1 MRCEVMPGEKRLVK
15 TLELVQTFRAPRRGA
30 MADGPVML
38 VTGANQGLGL
48 ALVEALCSSAEP
60 SAAVYLG
67 ARSQERGE
75 AALEKLKAK
84 GLRPELALV
93 DVASP
98 ESVQK
103 CAEMIQERH
112 GGADLVIHNA
122 AARMTPEKTPPEY
135 VREFVTTNNLG
146 TTAMLR
152 SFLPVMRPGGRLLVV
167 ASGFG
172 TLTKLPEP
180 RGLKFLLEPPREV
193 RCPKLDSGGPG
204 QGDAGIFSAQNLNLK
219 TKAFM
224 HGLERSSCVEGYVA
238 AVEDGK
244 AAEEG
249 WPDWVN
255 IPSKVGQVAAVK
267 VAAAAFSQLFVG
279 ACCPGLVDTAAS
291 RPWFKDMSHA
301 QSPAEAATDVV
312 WLAKEGVGHGRPAGG
327 VGPEAKDHRMDV
339 GLQIA
344 VS

>member
-172 TLTKLPEP
+172 TLTKLPES
-180 RGLKFLLEPPREV
+180 LHAKFDVQSSTLED
-193 RCPKLDSGGPG
+193 LD
-204 QGDAGIFSAQNLNLK
+204 K
-219 TKAFM
+219 VM
-224 HGLERSSCVEGYVA
+224 LEYVA